1 MLQFNPVLVA
11 EWVGQ
16 LHEAKFGGSSNRVV
30 TTASEFGIS
39 TTRVIQFLNLLRIP
53 VDLRVRLNG
62 MPDLTE
68 AKLRPMIQ
76 KNRGKIRAVT
86 QRLPGVETKVK
97 DM

>member
-16 LHEAKFGGSSNRVV
+16 LHEAKFGGSSNRV
-30 TTASEFGIS
+30 
-39 TTRVIQFLNLLRIP
+39 IQFLNLLRIP
-53 VDLRVRLNG
+53 VDLRVRLKG

>member
-39 TTRVIQFLNLLRIP
+39 TTRVIQFLNLLRT
-53 VDLRVRLNG
+53 VDLRVRSG
-62 MPDLTE
+62 DARPDRSQTE
-68 AKLRPMIQ
+68 ADDPEEP
-76 KNRGKIRAVT
+76 GKDKGVT
-86 QRLPGVETKVK
+86 QRLPQGNKVK
-97 DM
+97 DI